1 MKRGNLIKLKY
12 EFDDSKACFVQL
24 RSGTWVQATP
34 KDFRSYD
41 GPRKLLYS
49 KYLGPEDNLR
59 MEEIYEGPVYGH
71 GTNFIMEEIPKNTH
85 MLLYYITHPKLEAQ
99 PTMSEEMRNFKL

>member
-41 GPRKLLYS
+41 GPRKLLFT
-49 KYLGPEDNLR
+49 KYLGPENNQR
-59 MEEIYEGPVYGH
+59 TEEIYEGPVYGH
-71 GTNFIMEEIPKNTH
+71 GTNFIMEETPKNTH
-85 MLLYYITHPKLEAQ
+85 MLLYYVTHPRLEAQ